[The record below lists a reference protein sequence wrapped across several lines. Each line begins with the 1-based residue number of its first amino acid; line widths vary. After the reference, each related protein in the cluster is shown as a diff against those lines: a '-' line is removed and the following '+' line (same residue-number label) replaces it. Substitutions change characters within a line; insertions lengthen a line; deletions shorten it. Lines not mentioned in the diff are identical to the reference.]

1 MQGKDTLIKLS
12 DLGWYTDEESACFEE
27 TLEFCPEIS
36 YRQMHISVSNDFC
49 SPRAISVS
57 HKDEGKKEV
66 VQKVIK
72 LLNDKIQPFQQT
84 PDKQLEIV
92 FIVTIGFERDML
104 FGLINS

>member
-27 TLEFCPEIS
+27 MLEFCPEIS
-36 YRQMHISVSNDFC
+36 YRQMHISVSNYFC
-49 SPRAISVS
+49 SPRASSVS
-57 HKDEGKKEV
+57 HKDESKKKV

-72 LLNDKIQPFQQT
+72 LLNDKTQPFQQT

-92 FIVTIGFERDML
+92 VIVTIVFERDGI
-104 FGLINS
+104 FGMINS